1 MSKSNAKQ
9 QPKQQ
14 KKQPLTRTE
23 YKEKFEKLMSKFNYV
38 PQEGEI
44 IVQCHEQYPPYW
56 FLSNKGYLFS
66 AYYNDLKMIEPI
78 FDRTSKA
85 NAAGERPGKNWRYS
99 RRKESSSNLQR
110 YDMAKMIAEHFLQSE
125 FDTDEDLEAHHIKK
139 RTTFRPDE
147 AALCN
152 RADNLQ
158 LLPKSIHKKLTHY
171 ASKTS
176 EQLDQEIADKVKAAG
191 APEYQLTQEQLQ
203 QILFNALQSCLNQ
216 GIQPIT
222 YSTTVTDDV
231 AQIEAEAHPVRNL
244 FIVQQMAEGTAA
256 EEQI

>member
-1 MSKSNAKQ
+1 MSKSKVKQ

-14 KKQPLTRTE
+14 KKQPLTREE
-23 YKEKFEKLMSKFNYV
+23 YRKKFELLMSKFNYV

-78 FDRTSKA
+78 FDRTGKV
-85 NAAGERPGKNWRYS
+85 NAAGERPGKQWRYS
-99 RRKESSSNLQR
+99 RRKESGSNLQR
-110 YDMAKMIAEHFLQSE
+110 YNMAQMIAEHFLQSE
-125 FDTDEDLEAHHIKK
+125 FDTDEELETHHIKK
-139 RTTFRPDE
+139 RTTFQPEE
-147 AALCN
+147 AAQCN
-152 RADNLQ
+152 RAENLQ
-158 LLPKSIHKKLTHY
+158 LLPKSIHKQLTHY

-191 APEYQLTQEQLQ
+191 APEYRVTQEQLQ
-203 QILFNALQSCLNQ
+203 QILFNALENCLSQ

-222 YSTTVTDDV
+222 YTTSITDDV
-231 AQIEAEAHPVRNL
+231 AQIEAEAHPIKNL
-244 FIVQQMAEGTAA
+244 IIVQ
-256 EEQI
+256 

>member
-1 MSKSNAKQ
+1 MSKSKTKQ

-23 YKEKFEKLMSKFNYV
+23 YKEKFEKLMSKFNYI

-44 IVQCHEQYPPYW
+44 IVQCNEQYPPYW
-56 FLSNKGYLFS
+56 FLSNKGCLFS

-78 FDRTSKA
+78 FDRTGKA
-85 NAAGERPGKNWRYS
+85 NAAGERPGKQWRYS
-99 RRKESSSNLQR
+99 RRKESGSNLQR
-110 YDMAKMIAEHFLQSE
+110 FSMAQMIADHFLESE
-125 FDTDEDLEAHHIKK
+125 FDSDEELETHHIKK

-176 EQLDQEIADKVKAAG
+176 EQLDQEISEKVKAAG
-191 APEYQLTQEQLQ
+191 APEYRLTQEQLQ
-203 QILFNALQSCLNQ
+203 QILFNALQSCLSQ

-222 YSTTVTDDV
+222 YRTSITDDV
-231 AQIEAEAHPVRNL
+231 TQIEAEAHPIKNL
-244 FIVQQMAEGTAA
+244 IIVQ
-256 EEQI
+256 

>member
-1 MSKSNAKQ
+1 MSKNKV
-9 QPKQQ
+9 KQQ
-14 KKQPLTRTE
+14 KKQPLTREE
-23 YKEKFEKLMSKFNYV
+23 YRVKFEKLMSKFNYV
-38 PQEGEI
+38 PQEDEV
-44 IVQCHEQYPPYW
+44 IVQCNEQYPPYW

-78 FDRTSKA
+78 FDRTGKA
-85 NAAGERPGKNWRYS
+85 NAAGERPGKQWRYS
-99 RRKESSSNLQR
+99 RRKESGSNLQR
-110 YDMAKMIAEHFLQSE
+110 YNMSQMIAEHFLQSE
-125 FDTDEDLEAHHIKK
+125 FDSDEDLETHHIKK
-139 RTTFRPDE
+139 RTTFQPEE
-147 AALCN
+147 AAKCN

-203 QILFNALQSCLNQ
+203 QILFNALESCLNQ

-222 YSTTVTDDV
+222 YSTTVTNDV
-231 AQIEAEAHPVRNL
+231 AQIEAEAHPIKNL
-244 FIVQQMAEGTAA
+244 IIVQ
-256 EEQI
+256 

>member
-1 MSKSNAKQ
+1 MSKNKV
-9 QPKQQ
+9 KQQ
-14 KKQPLTRTE
+14 KKQPLTREE
-23 YKEKFEKLMSKFNYV
+23 YRVKFEKLMSKFNYV
-38 PQEGEI
+38 PQEDEV
-44 IVQCHEQYPPYW
+44 IVQCNEQYPSYW

-78 FDRTSKA
+78 FDRTGKA
-85 NAAGERPGKNWRYS
+85 NAAGERPGKQWRYS
-99 RRKESSSNLQR
+99 RRKESGSNLQR
-110 YDMAKMIAEHFLQSE
+110 YNMSQMIAEHFLQSE
-125 FDTDEDLEAHHIKK
+125 FDSDEDLETHHIKK
-139 RTTFRPDE
+139 RTTFQPEE
-147 AALCN
+147 AAKCN

-203 QILFNALQSCLNQ
+203 QILFNALESCLNH

-222 YSTTVTDDV
+222 YSTTVTNDV
-231 AQIEAEAHPVRNL
+231 AQIEAEAHPIKNL
-244 FIVQQMAEGTAA
+244 IIVQ
-256 EEQI
+256 

>member
-78 FDRTSKA
+78 FDRTGKA

-125 FDTDEDLEAHHIKK
+125 FVI
-139 RTTFRPDE
+139 
-147 AALCN
+147 
-152 RADNLQ
+152 
-158 LLPKSIHKKLTHY
+158 
-171 ASKTS
+171 
-176 EQLDQEIADKVKAAG
+176 
-191 APEYQLTQEQLQ
+191 
-203 QILFNALQSCLNQ
+203 
-216 GIQPIT
+216 
-222 YSTTVTDDV
+222 
-231 AQIEAEAHPVRNL
+231 
-244 FIVQQMAEGTAA
+244 
-256 EEQI
+256 